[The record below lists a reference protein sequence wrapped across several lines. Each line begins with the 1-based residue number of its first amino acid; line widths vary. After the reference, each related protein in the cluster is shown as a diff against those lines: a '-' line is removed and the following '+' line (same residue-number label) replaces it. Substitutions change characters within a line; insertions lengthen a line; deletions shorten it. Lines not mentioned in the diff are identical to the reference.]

1 MISKIPVAATPLS
14 LSDLLSVFG
23 KKRSKSEFA
32 EKLSGR
38 FNRREIIFM
47 SSGLA
52 AFFVILSALKG
63 LSDRK
68 EVVLPAYTAP
78 SLVVAVKKAGL
89 KPVLTD
95 ISPATFNMDME
106 LLRGVDPQKTLC
118 VAAVHMFGIPLEIPG
133 KLREDLKD
141 VFIVEDCAQAFG
153 SMLNGRHVGDM
164 ADISFFSFN
173 RGKNLTTY
181 SGGCVAMDRGE
192 VAEAVK
198 DAFLEKSGA
207 AGEARM
213 LALKLAALS
222 VAVRPVF
229 YGPAYA
235 LLSKFKETAP
245 PLDLEVNS
253 YSDRQAS
260 VGLSLLE
267 RIDNLSAARYRNGM
281 ALMRELAGVEGIV
294 LPRIPENM
302 TPAFNRFPVVF
313 KDLEKKDA
321 VQRKLNSQGIET
333 STFYE
338 KPLHLVFDLGY
349 GEQAFPNASYLA
361 SRLLTLP
368 VHPMLKEPD
377 IARMAAVV
385 RSERGIKGRP

>member
-1 MISKIPVAATPLS
+1 MISKIPVVATPLS

-23 KKRSKSEFA
+23 KKRSMVEFA

-38 FNRREIIFM
+38 VNRREIIFM

-78 SLVVAVKKAGL
+78 SLVVAVRKAGL

-118 VAAVHMFGIPLEIPG
+118 VVAVHMFGIPLEISG

-153 SMLNGRHVGDM
+153 SALNGRHVGDM
-164 ADISFFSFN
+164 ANISFFSFN

-181 SGGCVAMDRGE
+181 SGGCVAMDRGPF
-192 VAEAVK
+192 AEAVK
-198 DAFLEKSGA
+198 DAFLETAGA
-207 AGEARM
+207 AREERM
-213 LALKLAALS
+213 VALKLAALS
-222 VAVRPVF
+222 AAVRPAF

-235 LLSKFKETAP
+235 LLSRFKETAP
-245 PLDLEVNS
+245 PSDLEVNN
-253 YSDRQAS
+253 YSGRQAS
-260 VGLSLLE
+260 MGLSLLE
-267 RIDNLSAARYRNGM
+267 RIDNLSSARYRNGM
-281 ALMRELAGVEGIV
+281 ALMGELTGVDGIV
-294 LPRIPENM
+294 LPQIPENM

-313 KDLEKKDA
+313 KELEKRDA
-321 VQRKLNSQGIET
+321 VQRKLNEQGIET
-333 STFYE
+333 SKFYE
-338 KPLHLVFDLGY
+338 KPLHRVFDLGY
-349 GEQAFPNASYLA
+349 GEEAFPNASYLA
-361 SRLLTLP
+361 RHLLTLP
-368 VHPMLKEPD
+368 AHPMLKESD
-377 IARMAAVV
+377 IGRMAAAV
-385 RSERGIKGRP
+385 RSA